1 MSQVSFERVKPSE
14 SQIESLF
21 ELLAQRLH
29 KISHK
34 ETSYVEHKQF
44 VESHPYR
51 DWFLIRVS
59 GNYVGSFYVS
69 KENTI
74 GINLEDEYISLVVS
88 QIINF
93 VKESFKPLPPIPSIR
108 SDKFAVNVPPSNLC
122 LANALTAADAKLA
135 QITYFLPT

>member
-1 MSQVSFERVKPSE
+1 MSQVSFERVEPSE

-34 ETSYVEHKQF
+34 EVSYVEHKQF

-51 DWFLIRVS
+51 DWFLIRI
-59 GNYVGSFYVS
+59 GENYVGSFYVS
-69 KENTI
+69 NENTI
-74 GINLEDEYISLVVS
+74 GINLEDEYISSAVS

-93 VKESFKPLPPIPSIR
+93 VKESFKPLPPIPSVR

-122 LANALTAADAKLA
+122 LANALEAVDAKVA
-135 QITYFLPT
+135 QITYFLPS

>member
-1 MSQVSFERVKPSE
+1 MNQVSFERVVPSE

-29 KISHK
+29 KISYK
-34 ETSYVEHKQF
+34 KVSYVEHKLF

-51 DWFLIRVS
+51 DWFLIRL
-59 GNYVGSFYVS
+59 GENYVGSFYVS
-69 KENTI
+69 KDNVI

-93 VKESFKPLPPIPSIR
+93 VKESFKPLPAIPSVR

-122 LANALTAADAKLA
+122 LANALEAIDAKVA
-135 QITYFLPT
+135 QITYLLPS